1 MDIASL
7 KTYIYDEDLSEQ
19 VLESIGCHHIKKH
32 GNDYVTCGNKD
43 GDNINA
49 IVLYLNENLTVINY
63 TRQLSKTKRTTDLI
77 DLVMFAEDLNFPE
90 AMKFI
95 CNCIGID
102 FYDNDLED
110 VPESLQI
117 IKLLQGMNSGAEL
130 EDNEPLKPISEKIL
144 SYYIPCG
151 NSMFEKDNISLEVQQ
166 EFHLGYDP
174 QSNRLTIP
182 LYDSLGNL
190 VGIKGRLFKYDLT
203 EYDPPKYLFLKKC
216 NKSKLLYGYY
226 ENQNYIKNSQEVY
239 VVESEK
245 GVQQCATYGY
255 RNVVATMGKTIS
267 KSQVELLVRLDKKI
281 IMALDQDVKY
291 TELVD
296 IKNMFPEQVPIYYI
310 QDQEHLLQEK
320 ESPTDR
326 PEVFEK
332 LKDNICKIV

>member
-255 RNVVATMGKTIS
+255 RNVVATTGKTIS

-296 IKNMFPEQVPIYYI
+296 IKNMFPKQVPIYYI

>member
-1 MDIASL
+1 MDVASL
-7 KTYIYDEDLSEQ
+7 KERIFNEDLSEQ

-32 GNDYVTCGNKD
+32 GNDYISCGNRD
-43 GDNINA
+43 GDNTNA
-49 IVLYLNENLTVINY
+49 IVLYLNENLTIINY

-102 FYDNDLED
+102 FYNNDLED

-117 IKLLQGMNSGAEL
+117 IKLLQGMNSGAEP

-151 NSMFEKDNISLEVQQ
+151 NSMFEKDNIALEVQQ

-174 QSNRLTIP
+174 QSNRITIP

-190 VGIKGRLFKYDLT
+190 VGIKARLFKYDLT
-203 EYDPPKYLFLKKC
+203 EFDPPKYLFLKSC
-216 NKSKLLYGYY
+216 NKSRLLYGYY
-226 ENQNYIKNSQEVY
+226 ENQDYIKNLQSVY

-245 GVQQCATYGY
+245 SVLQAATYGY
-255 RNVVATMGKTIS
+255 RNFVATGGKQIS

-281 IMALDQDVKY
+281 IMALDQDVEY

-296 IKNMFPEQVPIYYI
+296 IKNMFPEQIPIYYI
-310 QDQEHLLQEK
+310 QDPEHLLQEK